1 VTNCN
6 SQTQDQYLGRIHYP
20 FTLFRPSICSI
31 HHFNSILAYPFLGK
45 ILSPFCSQ
53 SLADSVW
60 QVYTAMTGLCLVL
73 AILFVEETYYDRR
86 LSPQQQPHKTSRLL
100 RLVGV
105 EQYRSRR
112 LRNTFLQAVMR
123 PIKVLAKPTI
133 FVSCVYYCL
142 TFAWVV
148 GM

>member
-1 VTNCN
+1 M
-6 SQTQDQYLGRIHYP
+6 
-20 FTLFRPSICSI
+20 
-31 HHFNSILAYPFLGK
+31 LA
-45 ILSPFCSQ
+45 LSSYSH
-53 SLADSVW
+53 SLADTPW

-123 PIKVLAKPTI
+123 PIKVVAKPTV

>member
-1 VTNCN
+1 
-6 SQTQDQYLGRIHYP
+6 
-20 FTLFRPSICSI
+20 
-31 HHFNSILAYPFLGK
+31 
-45 ILSPFCSQ
+45 
-53 SLADSVW
+53 
-60 QVYTAMTGLCLVL
+60 MTGLCLVL

-112 LRNTFLQAVMR
+112 LRNTFLQAMMR

-133 FVSCVYYCL
+133 FVSCIYYCL

-148 GM
+148 GMSTLFMFKRKLPLLISHISQASTRPWPFL

>member
-1 VTNCN
+1 
-6 SQTQDQYLGRIHYP
+6 
-20 FTLFRPSICSI
+20 
-31 HHFNSILAYPFLGK
+31 
-45 ILSPFCSQ
+45 
-53 SLADSVW
+53 
-60 QVYTAMTGLCLVL
+60 MTGLCLAL

-123 PIKVLAKPTI
+123 PIKVLAKPTV

-148 GM
+148 GMQTLFTFKRESPSLTLHIHRHQHDFSHFRDSFVQFRTQTNWVLLFHTNRSRTTG

>member
-1 VTNCN
+1 MLAL
-6 SQTQDQYLGRIHYP
+6 S
-20 FTLFRPSICSI
+20 SCS
-31 HHFNSILAYPFLGK
+31 H
-45 ILSPFCSQ
+45 
-53 SLADSVW
+53 SLADTPW

-105 EQYRSRR
+105 EQYRSRQ
-112 LRNTFLQAVMR
+112 LRNTFLQAMMR
-123 PIKVLAKPTI
+123 PIKVLAKPTV